1 MPLEDSSSAS
11 ADSENSLLSAS
22 SVSGESSGSS
32 ASSHSDT
39 SDDSISSGS
48 GDSEESES
56 SGPSDSSDSEGSESS
71 GSEPSES
78 SGSEPSEFS
87 GSGES
92 ESSGSGESQS
102 SGSAGSES
110 SEPSGSSGSG
120 ESSESSGSELSGS
133 SEPSE
138 SSGSGESESS
148 GSGESQ
154 SSGSAES
161 GSSEPSGSSGSGE
174 SSESSGSGSSHGSSE
189 TSSEGSSSGSSESSG
204 ESSAGSSENSSDS
217 SGSSGSSMSSGSSGE
232 RRVYKLGFYGAGST
246 TDAGN
251 SWFNDIMA
259 ESGIPTDRRY
269 VQNAGLDAVHDFLKW
284 LDKNDNHVI
293 SESDVEGV
301 TVKVCGYSWGGIA
314 AIGFTQRLSQTGTI
328 VVGGAGKNPISYR
341 LDVPIAIEML
351 FTIDPVQILNQ
362 PGTVPSTVQ
371 NFYNYYQRRGDYAI
385 FRFPDGS
392 IYDDEFGSPFGN
404 LLEGIEV
411 DTAAQSSLQRMVDV
425 IYPAT
430 LRTGRPFSPSN
441 SRLHR
446 E

>member
-1 MPLEDSSSAS
+1 
-11 ADSENSLLSAS
+11 
-22 SVSGESSGSS
+22 
-32 ASSHSDT
+32 
-39 SDDSISSGS
+39 
-48 GDSEESES
+48 
-56 SGPSDSSDSEGSESS
+56 
-71 GSEPSES
+71 
-78 SGSEPSEFS
+78 
-87 GSGES
+87 
-92 ESSGSGESQS
+92 
-102 SGSAGSES
+102 
-110 SEPSGSSGSG
+110 
-120 ESSESSGSELSGS
+120 
-133 SEPSE
+133 
-138 SSGSGESESS
+138 
-148 GSGESQ
+148 
-154 SSGSAES
+154 
-161 GSSEPSGSSGSGE
+161 
-174 SSESSGSGSSHGSSE
+174 
-189 TSSEGSSSGSSESSG
+189 
-204 ESSAGSSENSSDS
+204 
-217 SGSSGSSMSSGSSGE
+217 
-232 RRVYKLGFYGAGST
+232 
-246 TDAGN
+246 
-251 SWFNDIMA
+251 MA